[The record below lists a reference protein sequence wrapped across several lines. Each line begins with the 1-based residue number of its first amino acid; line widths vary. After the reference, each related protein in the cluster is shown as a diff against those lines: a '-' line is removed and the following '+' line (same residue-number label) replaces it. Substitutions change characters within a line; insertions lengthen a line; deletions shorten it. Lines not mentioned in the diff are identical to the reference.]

1 MQLSQRV
8 AHCSLSPMR
17 KFHPYAVAAAAR
29 GTKIYHLNIGQPD
42 IETPAAFFD
51 ALRDFDAKVLEY
63 AASPGQPQ
71 LIDAI
76 VRYYQRL
83 GADYTADD
91 ILITT
96 GGSEA
101 LMIVMMCLLDP
112 GSEILIPEPFYPN
125 YATFITA
132 AGGHIVPIP
141 TSVDEGY
148 RYADRQRIES
158 RITPNTRAIL
168 MTNPGNPTGTVLTR
182 EEMRLIAD
190 IAKEHGLYIIS
201 DEVYR
206 EFCYLGSGLTES
218 MSQFRD
224 IEENLILIDSVS
236 KRFSACGARVGCLVS
251 KNRDFIAQALKFCQ
265 ARLSVATLDQVGAAA
280 LYSVDAAYFAA
291 SREEYRARRDTVLRC
306 LRQIPGVQMAQ
317 PDGAFYLM
325 AALPVDDADAFQ
337 TWLLTDFQDRDETVM
352 FAPGEPF
359 YATPGLGKN
368 EIRIAYVLKQ
378 ERLERAIELLGL
390 GLAAYNR

>member
-83 GADYTADD
+83 GTDYTADD